1 MEEKK
6 ICPYCGGEI
15 LAVAKKCKHCG
26 KWLTETEVIPQ
37 QYRNTYT
44 ESCPSVNPE
53 KRVNRK
59 KLLLIAIIVFVIL
72 FLPTLIKL
80 IKRM

>member
-26 KWLTETEVIPQ
+26 KWLTESEVKPQ
-37 QYRNTYT
+37 QYRNTYR
-44 ESCPSVNPE
+44 ENSPSVNSE
-53 KRVNRK
+53 NGMNRK
-59 KLLLIAIIVFVIL
+59 NRLILAIVVFVIVFCL
-72 FLPTLIKL
+72 LQLMWYG
-80 IKRM
+80 RN